1 LMPLVAQQANSTRT
15 FTMSSPKIYFEFQ
28 TTSDD
33 VDGWQTL
40 AISKNNDD
48 TYTAEFKN
56 TLQDTKETAYMTIE
70 DLEDYLELVLKT
82 VTYDDDKGVR
92 IDNVQIDMPMFP
104 SIIVKV
110 KNMINYLPV
119 LLAQINM
126 IHNIDWPI
134 SASTK
139 STSNTQVAETEAAE
153 SEASESESEASES
166 EFGSDLEDELKFAAS
181 YFKKRAAYEE
191 EPRRMAKKSNRNGR
205 IGYEWD

>member
-1 LMPLVAQQANSTRT
+1 
-15 FTMSSPKIYFEFQ
+15 
-28 TTSDD
+28 
-33 VDGWQTL
+33 
-40 AISKNNDD
+40 
-48 TYTAEFKN
+48 
-56 TLQDTKETAYMTIE
+56 MTIE

-110 KNMINYLPV
+110 KNIINYLPV

-139 STSNTQVAETEAAE
+139 STSNTQVTETEAAE
-153 SEASESESEASES
+153 SEAAESEAAESEAAESEAAESEASES